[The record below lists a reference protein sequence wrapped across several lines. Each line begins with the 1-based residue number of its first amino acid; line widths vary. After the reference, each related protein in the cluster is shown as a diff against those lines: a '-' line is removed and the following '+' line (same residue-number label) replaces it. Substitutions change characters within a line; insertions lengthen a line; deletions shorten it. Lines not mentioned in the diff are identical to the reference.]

1 MLRHAKD
8 LADYRPRPVDQV
20 DDDEVPQAAGQRGKR
35 EHPGAT
41 IQEEHEEDDDHLHG
55 DSAWPT
61 EPRQEGER
69 QREWAQVRRLDI
81 ALDSRVQREV
91 GTHDDDRRDDPYR
104 GRGRDRDD
112 ERRDPDH
119 VVALVRPRNH
129 RKLGDGSQRSGSHST
144 KADHPTPSSTPPNT
158 SLGQW
163 APAHTLAMHVST
175 ITTTAKIQR
184 TGRKA
189 GLIFGAMAT
198 AIMKAIQV
206 KKTACPLGK
215 LKPVVGD
222 RMWTRSAGGRWRE
235 ITSLMRLSRRLEVV
249 PINISQPA
257 RRSRMNRAT
266 TAT

>member
-1 MLRHAKD
+1 M
-8 LADYRPRPVDQV
+8 
-20 DDDEVPQAAGQRGKR
+20 
-35 EHPGAT
+35 
-41 IQEEHEEDDDHLHG
+41 
-55 DSAWPT
+55 
-61 EPRQEGER
+61 
-69 QREWAQVRRLDI
+69 
-81 ALDSRVQREV
+81 
-91 GTHDDDRRDDPYR
+91 HDDDRRDDPHR
-104 GRGRDRDD
+104 GRGRDRDH
-112 ERRDPDH
+112 ERRDPDY

-144 KADHPTPSSTPPNT
+144 NADQPTPSSTPPNT

-163 APAHTLAMHVST
+163 APAHTRAMHVST
-175 ITTTAKIQR
+175 ITITAAIQR
-184 TGRKA
+184 MGRNA

-235 ITSLMRLSRRLEVV
+235 ITSLMRLPSRLEML

-257 RRSRMNRAT
+257 RRSKMKSPT
-266 TAT
+266 TPMRPSSTCQMPALALMRSIG